1 MNSNKPNKES
11 IHSIPTNKSYH
22 SNKQVIPFQ
31 QTSHPMQLLH
41 PVLGGMAVKAMAYA
55 LGLLRK

>member
-11 IHSIPTNKSYH
+11 IHSIPTKN
-22 SNKQVIPFQ
+22 QLI
-31 QTSHPMQLLH
+31 HPMQLLH